1 MQIPYTINIQ
11 KYSIHD
17 GDGIRTTVFFKG
29 CGLSCAWCHNP
40 ESQSYAREIMYSKD
54 KCSLCRMCS
63 EICPSCA
70 VDFSSGVPVT
80 DKDKCALCGK
90 CTDYCP
96 GNAREIVGKQYSV
109 DELMKEIEK
118 DRTFYE
124 QSHGGVTLSGG
135 EVMTQNMDYIELLL
149 KKLKKSGINIAID
162 TCGFA
167 PLENFKR
174 ILPYADVFLYDIK
187 HMDSQLHK
195 KFMGQGNELIL
206 SNLKA
211 ISDMGADINIRI
223 PTIEGVNADDK
234 SMTDI
239 INFLKENIRVSKVN
253 LLPYHNTGSH
263 KYEKLGRT
271 YSDDLLKTPSAE
283 RMEQIKNMF
292 IENGFT
298 NVKIG
303 G

>member
-1 MQIPYTINIQ
+1 MQIPYVINIQ

-29 CGLSCAWCHNP
+29 CGLSCQWCHNP
-40 ESQSYAREIMYSKD
+40 ESQCYSREMMYSKE
-54 KCSLCRMCS
+54 KCTFCRTCS
-63 EICPSCA
+63 EICPNNA
-70 VDFSSGVPVT
+70 IDFSSGVPVT
-80 DKDKCALCGK
+80 DKGKCTLCGK
-90 CTDYCP
+90 CTDYCLS
-96 GNAREIVGKQYSV
+96 NAREIVGKQYTV

-135 EVMTQNMDYIELLL
+135 EIMTQNMDYIEQLL

-167 PLENFKR
+167 PLENYKR

-187 HMDSQLHK
+187 LMDSQRHK
-195 KFMGQGNELIL
+195 QFMGQGNELIL

-211 ISDMGADINIRI
+211 ISDMGANINIRL

-234 SMTDI
+234 SMMDI
-239 INFLKENIRVSKVN
+239 INFLRENIRVSKVN

-263 KYEKLGRT
+263 KYEKLGRI
-271 YSDDLLKTPSAE
+271 YEGELLSVPSDE
-283 RMEQIKNMF
+283 RMEHLKNMF
-292 IENGFT
+292 YENGFT